1 MSSSEPQEQQPIAH
15 LTLAQAVEQIVRGL
29 EALNN
34 LAQIAMR
41 DRNAQF
47 EAQRQIGVVAE
58 ALCNLP
64 QYADEEG
71 EFSSALTSL
80 GQNLGELAGQVN
92 LPNPATATPGL
103 GMSEEEAERRLSL
116 TVPILREHSYEEAI
130 AKTSKR
136 RLVIASLEQLDS
148 ALPLTGTAQNAFEVQ
163 RWDITNL
170 GHNVP
175 IMALTSTVR
184 EIRPSV
190 LVLVISRGQFIA
202 ETARL
207 IEDLKKTFVGLK
219 VVAVGAPFGS
229 QPNLGER
236 LGADLYAPEVE
247 NVAELAEQA
256 LTPLNRLSEPLVLS
270 LEESEEEAAE
280 HSSDEGETGEDENSK
295 VDEVPTVKIPAQ
307 EIAD

>member
-1 MSSSEPQEQQPIAH
+1 MSSSEQHEQQTIAH
-15 LTLAQAVEQIVRGL
+15 LNLAQAIEQIMRGL

-58 ALCNLP
+58 AICNLP
-64 QYADEEG
+64 KYAEEEG
-71 EFSSALTSL
+71 EFSRALTSL
-80 GQNLGELAGQVN
+80 SQNLSELAGQVN
-92 LPNPATATPGL
+92 LSNSSVTTPGL

-116 TVPILREHSYEEAI
+116 TGPFLREHDYEEAI

-148 ALPLTGTAQNAFEVQ
+148 ALPLIGTAQNAFDVQ
-163 RWDITNL
+163 RWEITNL

-175 IMALTSTVR
+175 IMVLTSTVR

-190 LVLVISRGQFIA
+190 LILIISRGQFIA

-256 LTPLNRLSEPLVLS
+256 LTPLNRLSEPLALS
-270 LEESEEEAAE
+270 LTASEEAGETVLDE
-280 HSSDEGETGEDENSK
+280 GGTDEGENSV

-307 EIAD
+307 KIAD